1 MDENASEM
9 VNEMV
14 GNEGNEREGAR
25 GRGEEGKEKVEACG
39 GGSPR
44 RKPKEESKGGGKDE
58 RGLQME
64 KKLACTP

>member
-1 MDENASEM
+1 MDENANEM

-14 GNEGNEREGAR
+14 ENEGNERERKG
-25 GRGEEGKEKVEACG
+25 GRGEEAKEKVEACG

-64 KKLACTP
+64 KRLACTP